1 MCFFLICTCCN
12 SCNRYSSKCIEFFI
26 LIISFLSFSFS
37 LIGFFYINKENI
49 TLICYIIFIIII
61 IFSGLILI
69 CIIFIIIW
77 RHKGTINTK
86 RNFIA
91 EAFSVAGLVITI
103 FYLIFLVSL
112 LSLMYSNYQDLNYP
126 CSTIER
132 NETNI
137 KYQNA
142 TADTSP
148 PLTFEENKE
157 EFCIENPNYNIHKI
171 PLKDY
176 LFIFLFTGVI
186 GILMFTLIYFW
197 FNDFRRIKFLVDG
210 ALNDFD
216 AQEVKREYKNNN
228 ENENENSN
236 EKRVNDRINKKHE
249 GNNKYLYKIYSQ
261 QEYGIRYDIYGRPI
275 FKLNKINT
283 KNEKA
288 NDNIHNSITQRFQ
301 KRKSILNNRVSIFK
315 NKNVIKTGK
324 TVNFDVVNSNSSDST
339 SINKFQFSKNKKPS
353 INKVIGKTSINSN
366 VI

>member
-1 MCFFLICTCCN
+1 MCFLICTCCN

-37 LIGFFYINKENI
+37 VIGFFYINKENI
-49 TLICYIIFIIII
+49 TLICYIILIILI

-69 CIIFIIIW
+69 CIIFILIW
-77 RHKGTINTK
+77 RHKRTINTK

-91 EAFSVAGLVITI
+91 EAFSVVGLVITI

-112 LSLMYSNYQDLNYP
+112 VSLLYSNYQYLNYP
-126 CSTIER
+126 CSSIER

-142 TADTSP
+142 TAETTA
-148 PLTFEENKE
+148 PLTFEDNKE
-157 EFCIENPNYNIHKI
+157 EFCIENPNYNIHKV
-171 PLKDY
+171 PLIDY
-176 LFIFLFTGVI
+176 LFAYLFAGVL
-186 GILMFTLIYFW
+186 GILMFALIYFW

-210 ALNDFD
+210 SLNDFD

-228 ENENENSN
+228 ENENENSR
-236 EKRVNDRINKKHE
+236 EKRVNDRINKKQD
-249 GNNKYLYKIYSQ
+249 GNNKYLYKVYSQ

-275 FKLNKINT
+275 FKINKVT
-283 KNEKA
+283 AKNEKM
-288 NDNIHNSITQRFQ
+288 NDNIHNSITQRFS

-324 TVNFDVVNSNSSDST
+324 TVNFDVGNSNSSDRT
-339 SINKFQFSKNKKPS
+339 SINKFQFSRNKKANN
-353 INKVIGKTSINSN
+353 NKSIGKTSTNSN
-366 VI
+366 LI